1 MLLGRA
7 VRRQPAAADRR
18 EDEGAAALADE
29 GEPVTSLD
37 RSVPQPKAEPLELE
51 EEAGPIADDSELGK
65 AEELGRRERAF
76 IMLERA
82 LLISIF
88 FTQVFAFVHEQFGAV
103 AGLLVDLALFF
114 AVRAILNQELERRD
128 A

>member
-1 MLLGRA
+1 MVRA
-7 VRRQPAAADRR
+7 VAVSSAVAAAFAVVGLIR
-18 EDEGAAALADE
+18 L
-29 GEPVTSLD
+29 V
-37 RSVPQPKAEPLELE
+37 Q
-51 EEAGPIADDSELGK
+51 
-65 AEELGRRERAF
+65 GRRERAF